1 MIFQAD
7 VQGAPQHVLHRAVD
21 NDCIL
26 LTSAWVG
33 RAVLLAED
41 QGRAGYH
48 FGAVAHNG
56 IF

>member
-7 VQGAPQHVLHRAVD
+7 VRGTPQYVLHRAVD
-21 NDCIL
+21 NDCIPL
-26 LTSAWVG
+26 APAWVG
-33 RAVLLAED
+33 RAVLPAGD
-41 QGRAGYH
+41 RGRAGYH